1 MTSKTA
7 TIDYPVSATEKTD
20 SWLKKYS
27 TPLAGALALVICIT
41 GVMMFYGVF
50 KGEVQAMH
58 EWLGMAFV
66 VAVVL
71 HLVRHRRPVVH
82 LMTQQRTLVLIGLT
96 ALISASFIVLAPAKE
111 GNPVRQVV
119 SSVMRAPI
127 SDLAPVLG
135 ISTEEAVARLTQAGA
150 REPAAAKSIEV
161 LARESGVNPM
171 KLVAAV
177 TAPPKVKSES
187 VEKD

>member
-1 MTSKTA
+1 MNSKSV
-7 TIDYPVSATEKTD
+7 TIDYPVTSTERTD

-27 TPLAGALALVICIT
+27 TPLAGALAIVICVT
-41 GVMMFYGVF
+41 GVMMFYGLY
-50 KGEVQAMH
+50 KREVEAMH

-66 VAVVL
+66 AAVAL
-71 HLVRHRRPVVH
+71 HLVRHRRPVIH
-82 LMTQQRTLVLIGLT
+82 LMTQRRTLVLIGLT

-111 GNPVRQVV
+111 GNPVRQVI

-135 ISTEEAVARLTQAGA
+135 ISTEEAVARLAQAGV
-150 REPAAAKSIEV
+150 REPASSKSIEV
-161 LARESGVNPM
+161 LARESGTNPM
-171 KLVAAV
+171 KLVDAV